1 MGEWMSVMHVKI
13 NDCVAL
19 FVSSSLEKTILYI
32 TILGNETIQN
42 EGENIFRTERWR
54 GYQLVNVD
62 EFIGL
67 PLFPN
72 WRLFIG

>member
-42 EGENIFRTERWR
+42 EGENIFRTER
-54 GYQLVNVD
+54 
-62 EFIGL
+62 
-67 PLFPN
+67 
-72 WRLFIG
+72 